1 MKIIKKILL
10 WTLIIVLILLG
21 IFGLM
26 WAINAPEDLNENSET
41 IQRLET
47 ELFALDSV
55 GLKFVDT
62 TRSTPALG
70 DFPGDDE
77 RQLKGTVWFPKGDS
91 KDHPLLVFSHGFNS
105 YHKGSRHIAQYL
117 AKNGYIVA
125 AVDFPLS
132 NAFSPAGNPQLL
144 DIVNQ
149 PGDISAV
156 IDHMLALNADKN
168 SSFYQRLDADKIGV
182 YGLSLGGL
190 TTALVSFHPDYLDTR
205 VQAAAMMAPPLET
218 FSDAFYASNPNVSSL
233 ILSGSLDLVVPEKAN
248 ASEVIARNEKGW
260 FLSFEKGSH
269 LGFANV
275 SNPLRWM
282 NNPDDFGCAVINPVL
297 EDLELP
303 ERWSDVLP
311 NTNNVIRDV
320 VVPAPCPEIPG
331 QAMNGLKQQWLTR
344 VAIGAFFDMN
354 LRSGERAQKA
364 RAYFTSALAKE
375 NDELSLTAP
384 R

>member
-1 MKIIKKILL
+1 MKIVKTILL
-10 WTLIIVLILLG
+10 WALIILLILLG
-21 IFGLM
+21 VFGLM
-26 WAINAPEDLNENSET
+26 WAFNAPKALNENSET
-41 IQRLET
+41 KQRLET

-55 GLKFVDT
+55 ALEFVDAD
-62 TRSTPALG
+62 RSTPALADFAG
-70 DFPGDDE
+70 DNKRE
-77 RQLKGTVWFPKGDS
+77 LKGTVWFPKGDS

-105 YHKGSRHIAQYL
+105 YHKGSAHIAQYL

-149 PGDISAV
+149 PGDVSAV
-156 IDHMLALNADKN
+156 IDHMLELNADN
-168 SSFYQRLDADKIGV
+168 TSPFYQRLDTEKIGI

-190 TTALVSFHPDYLDTR
+190 TTALVSFHPDYVDAR
-205 VQAAAMMAPPLET
+205 VKVAAMMAPPLEA
-218 FSDAFYASNPNVSSL
+218 FSDTFYASNPDVATL
-233 ILSGSLDLVVPEKAN
+233 VLSGSLDLVVPEKAN
-248 ASEVIARNEKGW
+248 ASDVIPRNKNGW
-260 FLSFEKGSH
+260 FLSFDKGSH

-297 EDLELP
+297 EDLQLP
-303 ERWSDVLP
+303 QRWSDVLP

-320 VVPAPCPEIPG
+320 IVPAPCPDTPG

-344 VAIGAFFDMN
+344 VAIAAFFDMH
-354 LRSGERAQKA
+354 LRSEERARKA
-364 RAYFTSALAKE
+364 RDYFITTLAKE
-375 NDELSLTAP
+375 NNELNLIAP